1 MNNDM
6 NNFDFITE
14 YRYINGTNGNV
25 IGKHR
30 HPERV
35 FPFCVAVYVK
45 KGKYFVE
52 MHNKR
57 YDISEEETVF
67 IPSFVTHTVGSD
79 SEVTVTYV
87 HFVCNYMN
95 FDVFSLSENE
105 CLRIKNKNLCTML
118 EEINSAAAMGGIAG
132 KIGTDKAICD
142 VVSFLIKEKTLNVSE
157 TSVDPQLMKILNY
170 IKENAWKG
178 ITVEEI
184 IEVSGYG
191 KTRFYEFFSDNMNMT
206 PHNYIEKE
214 RMRKTLLLL
223 AEGKKVKDAAAVA
236 GYYDEIYFTKKFKKI
251 FNMTPRQYKRRLKE
265 QWSEY

>member
-14 YRYINGTNGNV
+14 YRHINGTNGNV

-118 EEINSAAAMGGIAG
+118 EEINSAASTGGISG
-132 KIGTDKAICD
+132 KIRTDKAICN
-142 VVSFLIKEKTLNVSE
+142 VVSLLIEENILNVSE
-157 TSVDPQLMKILNY
+157 PAIDPQLMKILSY
-170 IKENAWKG
+170 IKENALKG
-178 ITVEEI
+178 VTAEEI
-184 IEVSGYG
+184 VEKADCG
-191 KTRFYEFFSDNMNMT
+191 KTKFYEMFCEKMKMT
-206 PHNYIEKE
+206 PHKYIEKE
-214 RMRKTLLLL
+214 RLRKTLLLL
-223 AEGKKVKDAAAVA
+223 ADGKKIKEAAAAA
-236 GYYDEIYFTKKFKKI
+236 GYCDEVYFTKKFKKI
-251 FNMTPRQYKRRLKE
+251 FNMTPKQYKRNLKE
-265 QWSEY
+265 QWSEN